1 MFRNEVHTGSKWKGG
16 DFLHREALVS
26 VAKSY
31 TYDDGPEETGQ
42 DVFSREPFVVMFSSK
57 HTGMVLWLELYSCFC
72 ITLIMM
78 WILIQT
84 FVRGSSWDMLV
95 TSPLSFSCG
104 VSASVTVNTLLRSL
118 LFCSCERLYSDPSAH
133 FPRISCSGAKCS
145 LWRGGR
151 CPRSLEQW
159 CIYSLQVKIIYLV
172 EKHTFGK
179 CDSHYSPCRTSC
191 CWVTSTQ
198 AVVMCPGLTGS
209 RSASSLTRLSIG
221 WSLMRPTLPCR
232 KLSALTTGRQ
242 IVAGRSHVCTQ
253 TLNSNH
259 LSVFAGLWSLR
270 TWWEEW
276 WKTVRRCITTWRTW
290 ISNKIW

>member
-1 MFRNEVHTGSKWKGG
+1 MLSMTWWQMSALAGTMMYLQPTSKNHLFGEFVWKNTHSVNANHT
-16 DFLHREALVS
+16 
-26 VAKSY
+26 
-31 TYDDGPEETGQ
+31 
-42 DVFSREPFVVMFSSK
+42 
-57 HTGMVLWLELYSCFC
+57 
-72 ITLIMM
+72 TL
-78 WILIQT
+78 
-84 FVRGSSWDMLV
+84 
-95 TSPLSFSCG
+95 
-104 VSASVTVNTLLRSL
+104 
-118 LFCSCERLYSDPSAH
+118 
-133 FPRISCSGAKCS
+133 PR
-145 LWRGGR
+145 
-151 CPRSLEQW
+151 
-159 CIYSLQVKIIYLV
+159 
-172 EKHTFGK
+172 
-179 CDSHYSPCRTSC
+179 RTSC

-276 WKTVRRCITTWRTW
+276 WKIVRRSITTWRTW